1 VTDERVGEN
10 EALYR
15 TVNEKIED
23 LNATFGTLTESMTVV
38 CECGHL
44 QCMQQI
50 ELGVPGHEMPDVETL
65 VEENARSFGVRK
77 EPGGPAELA
86 RARPTR
92 ARSSAGGETSTRGST
107 RAPTRYARSSRT
119 LGA

>member
-23 LNATFGTLTESMTVV
+23 LNATFGMLTESMTVV

-50 ELGVPGHEMPDVETL
+50 ELDVPAYERVRSEGTLFIVVPGHEIPDVEAV
-65 VEENARSFGVRK
+65 VEENARYFVVRK

-86 RARPTR
+86 RATDP
-92 ARSSAGGETSTRGST
+92 RS
-107 RAPTRYARSSRT
+107 
-119 LGA
+119 